1 MIYVL
6 LFVIFC
12 RSAINNHCH
21 FSDKLGQPIG
31 KRHVDL
37 WGAPT
42 LPGGSWTQRHN
53 RVKCALSFLAVYC
66 GVTFVCEPYAVFSA
80 HLPQRPLHRLQGHE
94 ARQALRPDF
103 LLHLRSATGDMEQ
116 LIADVKTVSF
126 GNKTFYMPGMQGNTA
141 VQLRAA

>member
-1 MIYVL
+1 M
-6 LFVIFC
+6 
-12 RSAINNHCH
+12 NNHCYL

-31 KRHVDL
+31 NWHVDL
-37 WGAPT
+37 WGAEFLCAT
-42 LPGGSWTQRHN
+42 LPSGSWTQRHN
-53 RVKCALSFLAVYC
+53 RVKCALSSLAVYC

-103 LLHLRSATGDMEQ
+103 LLYFRSATGNMEQ

-126 GNKTFYMPGMQGNTA
+126 GNKTFYMPGMQGNIA
-141 VQLRAA
+141 VQLRV